1 MADLK
6 NVKQDFP
13 IFKNNPGLIYL
24 DSGATSLKPQVVIDA
39 MSAYYSEYS
48 ANIKRGIYTISEKA
62 TEEYEKTRETVAKF
76 IGAETNEVIF
86 TRNTTESINLVM
98 YSLGT
103 NIVGKGDEV
112 VVSIMEHHSNFVP
125 WQQLC
130 LNTGAT
136 FKIIGIKEDGRLDV
150 FNKSGIN
157 LNQVVTSKT
166 KILAL
171 THVSNVLGT
180 LNPIKEIVKEAK
192 KINPEI
198 IVLVD
203 GAQAVSHMKVDVK
216 ELGCDFYAFSGHKML
231 GPTGVG
237 VLWGKKEL
245 LDEME
250 PFLFGGEM
258 IAEVRLDGTTFA
270 EVPEKFEAGTPAI
283 AEVIGLGASIKYLE
297 GVGLDTIHDYE
308 VKLAKRYKEK
318 LTKDLGDKI
327 TIYGPKNPEA
337 GILSFSIEGL
347 HPHDIASILNEDS
360 IAVRAGHHC
369 AMQLHTSLGLTGT
382 TRIRLN
388 IYNSE
393 DEVDKVVASLV
404 KATNLLQDKRPV

>member
-1 MADLK
+1 MKQIK
-6 NVKQDFP
+6 NDFP

-24 DSGATSLKPQVVIDA
+24 DSGATSLKPQVVLDA
-39 MSAYYSEYS
+39 MSSYYSEYS

-62 TEEYEKTRETVAKF
+62 TEEYEKARETVAKF
-76 IGAETNEVIF
+76 IGADTNEVVF

-136 FKIIGIKEDGRLDV
+136 FKIIGINKDARLDV
-150 FNKSGIN
+150 FNKSEIN
-157 LNQVVTSKT
+157 LKQVVTSKT

-180 LNPIKEIVKEAK
+180 VNPIKEIVSQAK
-192 KINPEI
+192 RINPEI
-198 IVLVD
+198 IVVVD
-203 GAQAVSHMKVDVK
+203 GAQAVPHMKVDVK

-237 VLWGKKEL
+237 VLWGKKKL

-270 EVPEKFEAGTPAI
+270 DVPEKFEAGTPGI
-283 AEVIGLGASIKYLE
+283 AEAIGLGASINYLVS
-297 GVGLDTIHDYE
+297 VGLDRIYE
-308 VKLAKRYKEK
+308 HELNLVKLYKEK
-318 LTKDLGDKI
+318 LTKELGERI
-327 TIYGPKNPEA
+327 IFYGPKVPEA
-337 GILSFSIEGL
+337 GILSFTIEGL

-382 TRIRLN
+382 TRISLN
-388 IYNSE
+388 IYNTQE
-393 DEVDKVVASLV
+393 EIDKVVESISNAHKKLGANS
-404 KATNLLQDKRPV
+404 

>member
-1 MADLK
+1 MK
-6 NVKQDFP
+6 NIKNDFP
-13 IFKNNPGLIYL
+13 IFKKNPDLIYL
-24 DSGATSLKPQVVIDA
+24 DSGATALKPKSVIET
-39 MSAYYSEYS
+39 MTEYYSEYS

-62 TEEYEKTRETVAKF
+62 TEEYEKAREIIAKF
-76 IGAETNEVIF
+76 IGAETNEIIF
-86 TRNTTESINLVM
+86 TRNTTEALNLVM

-112 VVSIMEHHSNFVP
+112 VVSIMEHHSNFVT

-136 FKIIGIKEDGRLDV
+136 FKIIEIGDDFHLDI
-150 FNKSGIN
+150 FNKSSIN
-157 LNQVVTSKT
+157 LKQVVTKKT

-180 LNPIKEIVKEAK
+180 VNPIKEIVAAAK
-192 KINPEI
+192 TINPEI
-198 IVLVD
+198 IIVVD
-203 GAQAVSHMKVDVK
+203 GAQAVPHLKVDIN

-237 VLWGKKEL
+237 VLWGKKKL

-250 PFLFGGEM
+250 PFLFGGDM
-258 IAEVRLDGTTFA
+258 IAEVRLEGTTFA

-283 AEVIGLGASIKYLE
+283 AEVIGLSSAVNYLSS
-297 GVGLDTIHDYE
+297 VGMRNIHDF
-308 VKLAKRYKEK
+308 VTKLAKNYKEK
-318 LTKDLGDKI
+318 LIKALGNKI
-327 TIYGPKNPEA
+327 TFYGPNIPEA
-337 GILSFSIEGL
+337 GILSFTVEGL
-347 HPHDIASILNEDS
+347 HPHDIASVLNEDS

-382 TRIRLN
+382 TRISLN
-388 IYNSE
+388 FYNSE
-393 DEVDKVVASLV
+393 DEIDKVVESIS
-404 KATNLLQDKRPV
+404 KAYKRLGINN

>member
-1 MADLK
+1 MKKFK
-6 NVKQDFP
+6 NDFP
-13 IFKNNPGLIYL
+13 IFKNNSGLIYL
-24 DSGATSLKPQVVIDA
+24 DSGATSLKPQLVIDA
-39 MSAYYSEYS
+39 VTTYYSEYS

-62 TEEYEKTRETVAKF
+62 TEEYEKARETVAKF
-76 IGAETNEVIF
+76 IGADTNEVIF
-86 TRNTTESINLVM
+86 TRNTTEALNLVM

-103 NIVGKGDEV
+103 NVVGNGDEV

-136 FKIIGIKEDGRLDV
+136 FKIIGINGDGRLDV
-150 FNKSGIN
+150 FNKSVIN
-157 LNQVVTSKT
+157 LKQVVTKRT

-180 LNPIKEIVKEAK
+180 VNPIKEIVAGAK

-198 IVLVD
+198 IVVVD
-203 GAQAVSHMKVDVK
+203 GAQAVPHLKVDVK
-216 ELGCDFYAFSGHKML
+216 DLGCDFYAFSGHKML

-237 VLWGKKEL
+237 VLWGKKKL

-250 PFLFGGEM
+250 PFLFGGDM
-258 IAEVRLDGTTFA
+258 IAEVRLEGTTFA

-283 AEVIGLGASIKYLE
+283 AEAIGLGASIKYLVS
-297 GVGLDTIHDYE
+297 VGLDRIYE
-308 VKLAKRYKEK
+308 HELNLVKLYKEK
-318 LTKDLGDKI
+318 LTKELGDKI
-327 TIYGPKNPEA
+327 TFYGPKVPEA
-337 GILSFSIEGL
+337 GILSFTIEGL

-382 TRIRLN
+382 TRISLN

-393 DEVDKVVASLV
+393 DEVETVVASLV
-404 KATNLLQDKRPV
+404 RVANLLTDK

>member
-1 MADLK
+1 MKKFK
-6 NVKQDFP
+6 NDFP
-13 IFKNNPGLIYL
+13 IFKNNSGLIYL
-24 DSGATSLKPQVVIDA
+24 DSGATSLKPQSVVDA
-39 MSAYYSEYS
+39 MSAYYTEYS

-62 TEEYEKTRETVAKF
+62 TEAYEKARETVAEF
-76 IGAETNEVIF
+76 IGADTGEIIF
-86 TRNTTESINLVM
+86 TRNTTEALNLVM

-136 FKIIGIKEDGRLDV
+136 FKIIGINEYGRLDV
-150 FNKSGIN
+150 SNKSSIN
-157 LNQVVTSKT
+157 LKQVVTSKT

-171 THVSNVLGT
+171 THASNVLGT
-180 LNPIKEIVKEAK
+180 VNPIKEIVAEAK

-198 IVLVD
+198 MVVVD
-203 GAQAVSHMKVDVK
+203 GAQAVPHMKVDVK

-237 VLWGKKEL
+237 VLWGRKEL
-245 LDEME
+245 LEKME
-250 PFLFGGEM
+250 PFMFGGEM
-258 IAEVRLDGTTFA
+258 IAEVRLEGTTFA
-270 EVPEKFEAGTPAI
+270 DVPEKFEAGTPAI
-283 AEVIGLGASIKYLE
+283 AEAIGLGAAVRYLMS
-297 GVGLDTIHDYE
+297 VGLQNIHEHELKLANLYKA
-308 VKLAKRYKEK
+308 KLAKE
-318 LTKDLGDKI
+318 LGDKI
-327 TIYGPKNPEA
+327 TFYGPLIPEA
-337 GILSFSIEGL
+337 GILSFTIEGL
-347 HPHDIASILNEDS
+347 HPHDIASLLNEDS

-382 TRIRLN
+382 TRISLN

-393 DEVDKVVASLV
+393 DEVEIVIASLV
-404 KATNLLQDKRPV
+404 KAVNLLKDR

>member
-1 MADLK
+1 MKKFK
-6 NVKQDFP
+6 NDFP
-13 IFKNNPGLIYL
+13 IFKSNPGLIYL
-24 DSGATSLKPQVVIDA
+24 DSGATSLKPQVVLDA
-39 MSAYYSEYS
+39 MTSYYSEYS

-62 TEEYEKTRETVAKF
+62 TEEYEKARETVAKF
-76 IGAETNEVIF
+76 IGADTNEVVF

-136 FKIIGIKEDGRLDV
+136 FKIIGINKDGRLDV
-150 FNKSGIN
+150 FNKSEIN
-157 LNQVVTSKT
+157 LKQVVTSKT

-171 THVSNVLGT
+171 THVSNVLGSV
-180 LNPIKEIVKEAK
+180 NPIKEIVSQAK
-192 KINPEI
+192 RINPEI
-198 IVLVD
+198 IVVVD
-203 GAQAVSHMKVDVK
+203 GAQAVPHMKVDVK

-237 VLWGKKEL
+237 VLWGRKKL
-245 LDEME
+245 LDDME

-270 EVPEKFEAGTPAI
+270 DVPEKFEAGTPAI
-283 AEVIGLGASIKYLE
+283 AEVIGLSSAVRYLMS
-297 GVGLDTIHDYE
+297 VGLQNIHDH
-308 VKLAKRYKEK
+308 VVRLARFYKDK
-318 LTKDLGDKI
+318 LTSELGGKI
-327 TIYGPKNPEA
+327 TFYGPKVPEA
-337 GILSFSIEGL
+337 GILSFTIEGL

-382 TRIRLN
+382 TRISLN
-388 IYNSE
+388 IYSSE
-393 DEVDKVVASLV
+393 DEVERVVAGLA
-404 KATNLLQDKRPV
+404 KAYKKLGVSI

>member
-1 MADLK
+1 MADMH
-6 NVKQDFP
+6 NVKKDFP
-13 IFKNNPGLIYL
+13 IFKNNSGLIYL
-24 DSGATSLKPQVVIDA
+24 DSGATSLKPQAVVDA

-62 TEEYEKTRETVAKF
+62 TEEYEKARETVAKF
-76 IGAETNEVIF
+76 IGTDTNEIIF
-86 TRNTTESINLVM
+86 TRNTTESLNLVM

-112 VVSIMEHHSNFVP
+112 VVTIMEHHSNFVP

-136 FKIIGIKEDGRLDV
+136 LKVIGVNDEFQLDI
-150 FNKSGIN
+150 FNKSYVN
-157 LNQVVTSKT
+157 LKQVVTKKT

-180 LNPIKEIVKEAK
+180 VNPIKEIMDAAK

-198 IVLVD
+198 IVVVD
-203 GAQAVSHMKVDVK
+203 GAQAVPHMQVNVK

-237 VLWGKKEL
+237 VLWGRKEL

-283 AEVIGLGASIKYLE
+283 AEVIGLSSAVRYLLS
-297 GVGLDTIHDYE
+297 VGQQNIREHELRQ
-308 VKLAKRYKEK
+308 AKIYKER
-318 LTKDLGDKI
+318 LTKELGDKI
-327 TIYGPKNPEA
+327 TFYGPMVPEA

-382 TRIRLN
+382 TRISLN
-388 IYNSE
+388 IYNTE
-393 DEVDKVVASLV
+393 DEVETVVSSLAKAV
-404 KATNLLQDKRPV
+404 KLLTYK

>member
-1 MADLK
+1 MDEFK
-6 NVKQDFP
+6 SIKEDFP
-13 IFKNNPGLIYL
+13 IFKNNSNLIYL
-24 DSGATSLKPQVVIDA
+24 DSGATSLKPQSVVDA

-62 TEEYEKTRETVAKF
+62 TEEYEKARETVAKF

-86 TRNTTESINLVM
+86 TRNTTESLNLVM

-136 FKIIGIKEDGRLDV
+136 FKIIELGFDFHLDI
-150 FNKSGIN
+150 FNKSKIN
-157 LNQVVTSKT
+157 LKQVITKKT

-180 LNPIKEIVKEAK
+180 VNPIKEIVAQAK

-198 IVLVD
+198 IVVID
-203 GAQAVSHMKVDVK
+203 GAQAVPHMKVNVK

-231 GPTGVG
+231 GPTGIG

-245 LDEME
+245 LESME
-250 PFLFGGEM
+250 PFLFGGDM
-258 IAEVRLDGTTFA
+258 IAEVKLESTTFA
-270 EVPEKFEAGTPAI
+270 EIPEKFEAGTPAI
-283 AEVIGLGASIKYLE
+283 AEAIGLGASIKYLE
-297 GVGLDTIHDYE
+297 GVDLNKIHE
-308 VKLAKRYKEK
+308 HEPKLAKVYKEK
-318 LTKDLGDKI
+318 LTEGLGDKI
-327 TIYGPKNPEA
+327 TFYGPKIPES
-337 GILSFSIEGL
+337 GLLSFTIEGL

-382 TRIRLN
+382 TRISLN

-393 DEVDKVVASLV
+393 DEIDKVVESLS
-404 KATNLLQDKRPV
+404 KAYKKLGTIS

>member
-1 MADLK
+1 MDEFK
-6 NVKQDFP
+6 SIKEDFP
-13 IFKNNPGLIYL
+13 IFKNNSDLIYL
-24 DSGATSLKPQVVIDA
+24 DSGATSLKPQSVIDA

-62 TEEYEKTRETVAKF
+62 TEEYEKARETVAKF

-86 TRNTTESINLVM
+86 TRNTTESLNLVM

-136 FKIIGIKEDGRLDV
+136 FKIIELGFDFHLDI
-150 FNKSGIN
+150 FNKSKIN
-157 LNQVVTSKT
+157 LKQVITKKT

-180 LNPIKEIVKEAK
+180 VNPIKEIVAQAK

-198 IVLVD
+198 IVVID
-203 GAQAVSHMKVDVK
+203 GAQAVPHMKVNVK

-231 GPTGVG
+231 GPTGIG

-245 LDEME
+245 LESME
-250 PFLFGGEM
+250 PFLFGGDM
-258 IAEVRLDGTTFA
+258 IAEVKLESTTFA
-270 EVPEKFEAGTPAI
+270 EIPEKFEAGTPAI
-283 AEVIGLGASIKYLE
+283 AEAIGLGASIKYLE
-297 GVGLDTIHDYE
+297 GVDLNKIHE
-308 VKLAKRYKEK
+308 HEPKLAKVYKEK
-318 LTKDLGDKI
+318 LTEGLGDKI
-327 TIYGPKNPEA
+327 TFYGPKIPES
-337 GILSFSIEGL
+337 GLLSFTIEGL

-382 TRIRLN
+382 TRISLN

-393 DEVDKVVASLV
+393 DEIDKVVESLS
-404 KATNLLQDKRPV
+404 KAYKKLGTIS

>member
-1 MADLK
+1 MKQIK
-6 NVKQDFP
+6 NDFP

-24 DSGATSLKPQVVIDA
+24 DSGATSLKPQVVLDA
-39 MSAYYSEYS
+39 MSSYYSEYS

-62 TEEYEKTRETVAKF
+62 TEEYEKARETVAKF
-76 IGAETNEVIF
+76 IGADTNEVVF

-136 FKIIGIKEDGRLDV
+136 FKIIGINKDARLDV
-150 FNKSGIN
+150 FNKSEIN
-157 LNQVVTSKT
+157 LKQVVTSKT

-180 LNPIKEIVKEAK
+180 VNPIKEIVSQAK
-192 KINPEI
+192 RINPEI
-198 IVLVD
+198 IVVVD
-203 GAQAVSHMKVDVK
+203 GAQAVPHMKVDVK

-237 VLWGKKEL
+237 VLWGKKKL

-270 EVPEKFEAGTPAI
+270 DVPEKFEAGTPGI
-283 AEVIGLGASIKYLE
+283 AEAIGLGASINYLVS
-297 GVGLDTIHDYE
+297 VGLDRIYE
-308 VKLAKRYKEK
+308 HELNLVKLYKEK
-318 LTKDLGDKI
+318 LKKELGERI
-327 TIYGPKNPEA
+327 IFYGPKVPEA
-337 GILSFSIEGL
+337 GILSFTIEGL

-382 TRIRLN
+382 TRISLN
-388 IYNSE
+388 IYNTQE
-393 DEVDKVVASLV
+393 EIDKVVESISNAHKKLGANS
-404 KATNLLQDKRPV
+404 

>member
-1 MADLK
+1 ML
-6 NVKQDFP
+6 NVQKIKFNFP
-13 IFKNNPGLIYL
+13 IYKKIPGLIYL

-62 TEEYEKTRETVAKF
+62 TEEYEKARETVAKF

-86 TRNTTESINLVM
+86 TRNTTESLNLVM

-103 NIVGKGDEV
+103 NVVGKDDEV

-136 FKIIGIKEDGRLDV
+136 FKIINLDSDYHLSKDGNLPRGIITKR
-150 FNKSGIN
+150 
-157 LNQVVTSKT
+157 T

-180 LNPIKEIVKEAK
+180 VNPIKAIVEQAK

-198 IVLVD
+198 IVVVD
-203 GAQAVSHMKVDVK
+203 GAQAVPHMKVDVR
-216 ELGCDFYAFSGHKML
+216 EFGCDFYAFSGHKML

-237 VLWGKKEL
+237 VLWGKKQL

-258 IAEVRLDGTTFA
+258 IAEVKLESSTFA

-283 AEVIGLGASIKYLE
+283 AEVIGLSSAVRYLLS
-297 GVGLDTIHDYE
+297 VGMQNIHE
-308 VKLAKRYKEK
+308 HVVRLAMLYKEK
-318 LTKDLGDKI
+318 LTKALGDKI
-327 TIYGPKNPEA
+327 TFYGPKMPEA
-337 GILSFSIEGL
+337 GILSFTIEGL
-347 HPHDIASILNEDS
+347 HPHDIASILNENS

-382 TRIRLN
+382 SRISLHV
-388 IYNSE
+388 YNSE
-393 DEVDKVVASLV
+393 DEIDLVVQQIK
-404 KATNLLQDKRPV
+404 KAVQLLTPNP

>member
-1 MADLK
+1 MKQFK
-6 NVKQDFP
+6 NDFP
-13 IFKNNPGLIYL
+13 IYKNNPALIYL
-24 DSGATSLKPQVVIDA
+24 DSGATSLKPQAVVDA

-62 TEEYEKTRETVAKF
+62 TEEYEKARETVAKF
-76 IGAETNEVIF
+76 IGADTNEVIF

-130 LNTGAT
+130 LNTGAS
-136 FKIIGIKEDGRLDV
+136 FKIINLDSDYHLSKDG
-150 FNKSGIN
+150 N
-157 LNQVVTSKT
+157 LPAGTITKRT

-180 LNPIKEIVKEAK
+180 VNHIKEIVAAAK
-192 KINPEI
+192 KINSAI
-198 IVLVD
+198 IVVVD
-203 GAQAVSHMKVDVK
+203 GAQAVPHMKVDVK

-237 VLWGKKEL
+237 VLWGKKKL
-245 LDEME
+245 LEEME

-270 EVPEKFEAGTPAI
+270 DVPEKFEAGTPAI
-283 AEVIGLGASIKYLE
+283 AEAIGLGASIKYLE
-297 GVGLDTIHDYE
+297 SVGLDTIHNHE
-308 VKLAKRYKEK
+308 LKLMKLYKERLNK
-318 LTKDLGDKI
+318 ELGDKI
-327 TIYGPKNPEA
+327 TFYGPKIPVA
-337 GILSFSIEGL
+337 GILSFTIEGL
-347 HPHDIASILNEDS
+347 HPHDIASLLNEDS

-382 TRIRLN
+382 TRISLN

-393 DEVDKVVASLV
+393 DEVDNVVESISLAYKKLGASI
-404 KATNLLQDKRPV
+404 

>member
-1 MADLK
+1 MKKFK
-6 NVKQDFP
+6 NDFP
-13 IFKNNPGLIYL
+13 IFKNNSGLIYL
-24 DSGATSLKPQVVIDA
+24 DSGATSLKPQLVIDA
-39 MSAYYSEYS
+39 VTTYYSEYS

-62 TEEYEKTRETVAKF
+62 TEEYEKARETVAKF
-76 IGAETNEVIF
+76 IGADTNEVIF
-86 TRNTTESINLVM
+86 TRNTTEALNLVM

-103 NIVGKGDEV
+103 NVVSKGDEV

-136 FKIIGIKEDGRLDV
+136 FKIIGINGDGRLDV
-150 FNKSGIN
+150 FNKSVIN
-157 LNQVVTSKT
+157 LKQVVTKRT

-180 LNPIKEIVKEAK
+180 VNPIKEIVAEAK

-198 IVLVD
+198 IVVVD
-203 GAQAVSHMKVDVK
+203 GAQAVPHLKVDMK
-216 ELGCDFYAFSGHKML
+216 DLGCDFYAFSGHKML

-237 VLWGKKEL
+237 VLWGEKKL

-250 PFLFGGEM
+250 PFLFGGDM
-258 IAEVRLDGTTFA
+258 IAEVRLEGTTFA

-283 AEVIGLGASIKYLE
+283 AEVIGLSSAVSYLMSVGIQNIHEHIAS
-297 GVGLDTIHDYE
+297 
-308 VKLAKRYKEK
+308 LARIYKER
-318 LTKDLGDKI
+318 LTKELGDKI
-327 TIYGPKNPEA
+327 KFYGPKIPEA

-347 HPHDIASILNEDS
+347 HPHDIASVLNEDS

-382 TRIRLN
+382 TRISLN

-393 DEVDKVVASLV
+393 DEVETVVASLV
-404 KATNLLQDKRPV
+404 RVVNLLTDK

>member
-1 MADLK
+1 MKQFK
-6 NVKQDFP
+6 NDFP

-24 DSGATSLKPQVVIDA
+24 DSGATSLKPQVVVDA
-39 MSAYYSEYS
+39 MSEYYSEYS

-62 TEEYEKTRETVAKF
+62 TEEYEKARETVAKF
-76 IGAETNEVIF
+76 IGADTSEVIF

-103 NIVGKGDEV
+103 NIVNKGDEV

-130 LNTGAT
+130 LNTEAT
-136 FKIIGIKEDGRLDV
+136 FKIIGINKDGRLDV
-150 FNKSGIN
+150 SNKSGIN
-157 LNQVVTSKT
+157 LKQVVTSKT

-180 LNPIKEIVKEAK
+180 VNPIKEIVAQAK

-198 IVLVD
+198 VVVVD
-203 GAQAVSHMKVDVK
+203 GAQAVPHMKVDVK
-216 ELGCDFYAFSGHKML
+216 ELDCDFYAFSGHKML

-237 VLWGKKEL
+237 VLWGKKKL
-245 LDEME
+245 LDNME

-258 IAEVRLDGTTFA
+258 IAEVRLDRTTFA

-283 AEVIGLGASIKYLE
+283 AEVMGLGASIKYLE
-297 GVGLDTIHDYE
+297 GVGLDKIHVHE
-308 VKLAKRYKEK
+308 VSLAKQYKERLNK
-318 LTKDLGDKI
+318 ELGDKI
-327 TIYGPKNPEA
+327 TFYGPKMPEA
-337 GILSFSIEGL
+337 GILSFTIEGL
-347 HPHDIASILNEDS
+347 HPHDIASVLNEDS

-382 TRIRLN
+382 TRISLN

-393 DEVDKVVASLV
+393 DEVDKVAESIS
-404 KATNLLQDKRPV
+404 KAYKKLGTNR